1 MSEAKTLAAL
11 AAGFGLLSLQ
21 AVGGGTAVLPEMQ
34 RLVESHSH
42 VTAQQFAQ
50 AYSLGQLA
58 PGPNMLMVI
67 VLGDHIAGVAGAI
80 VVLLA
85 FFIPA
90 SVLCF
95 FAGRIWNHFGDTP
108 WRRAVQSGLA
118 PISIGL
124 MVSGVYTLAK
134 SEMTGWIAVALALLV
149 LAFVV
154 RTKINPTLLILS
166 CAVLGAILL
175 PHHR

>member
-1 MSEAKTLAAL
+1 MSEAKTLGAL
-11 AAGFGLLSLQ
+11 ALGFGLLSIQ

-42 VTAQQFAQ
+42 VTAQEFAQ

-58 PGPNMLMVI
+58 PGPNMLMVV
-67 VLGDHIAGVAGAI
+67 VLGDRIAGVAGAL

-90 SVLCF
+90 SLLCYA
-95 FAGRIWNHFGDTP
+95 AGRIWNRVGDTP
-108 WRRAVQSGLA
+108 WRRAVQKGLA

-134 SEMTGWIAVALALLV
+134 SEMTGWIAVGLALFV
-149 LAFVV
+149 LAFVA
-154 RTKINPTLLILS
+154 RTKVNPTVLILA
-166 CAVLGAILL
+166 CAVLGAFLL
-175 PHHR
+175 PHH